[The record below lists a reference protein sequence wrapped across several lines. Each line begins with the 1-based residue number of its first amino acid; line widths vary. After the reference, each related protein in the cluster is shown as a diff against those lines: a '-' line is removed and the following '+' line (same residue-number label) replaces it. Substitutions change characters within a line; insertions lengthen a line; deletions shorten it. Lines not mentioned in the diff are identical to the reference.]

1 MTADELQR
9 VVAGVN
15 GRSQVEAFEAAKVV
29 WKAQVEAFEAAKV
42 VWKDTDARLERL
54 LIQTL
59 TKGPRPFNRSAAAY
73 AMGAMLHRP
82 RVIAALEQAVDDKT
96 ENPRVRGEAA
106 EALHLSH
113 RKKSHDLLLKNLT
126 DPSKGVRFWCAYTLG
141 QMSEHRAIPALEKL
155 SASDHRLVKGFHSVA
170 KEAADTIKQ
179 IKASKAHRRK
189 KGCIF
194 CIENR
199 RQVHN
204 CC

>member
-1 MTADELQR
+1 VTDDELQR
-9 VVAGVN
+9 VVAGLN
-15 GRSQVEAFEAAKVV
+15 GRSQVEAFEAAKI
-29 WKAQVEAFEAAKV
+29 
-42 VWKDTDARLERL
+42 VWKDTDVRLERP

-59 TKGPRPFNRSAAAY
+59 KKGSRPLNRSVAAY

-82 RVIAALEQAVDDKT
+82 RVIAALEEAVDDKS

-126 DPSKGVRFWCAYTLG
+126 DPSKEVRFWCAYTLG
-141 QMSEHRAIPALEKL
+141 QMAEHRAIPALERL
-155 SASDHRLVKGFHSVA
+155 LASDNRVVKGFHSVA
-170 KEAADTIKQ
+170 KEAADTIKV

-194 CIENR
+194 CIENQ
-199 RQVHN
+199 RQRS
-204 CC
+204 